1 MWEHLASSHRQYDC
15 WGQTGRHFVS
25 LLPSRGV
32 RLSVMWCFRVR
43 LVQGQGRGDVAHPC
57 RRFKRVC
64 VFRWRPKKSFYPRDV
79 LCFGLGWSLFWSLMN
94 VVESYWCLAAWS
106 LYWEVTII
114 RKPGGTSED
123 ICFSANPLLFSL
135 VFMTLELVGKKSFA
149 SLVFLFLFYV
159 CEKTKI

>member
-32 RLSVMWCFRVR
+32 RLSVMCCFRVRIRFRIR

-64 VFRWRPKKSFYPRDV
+64 VFRWRPKKSFYPSNV
-79 LCFGLGWSLFWSLMN
+79 LCFGLGWSLFWSLIN
-94 VVESYWCLAAWS
+94 VDESYWCLAAWS
-106 LYWEVTII
+106 LYREVTTI

-123 ICFSANPLLFSL
+123 ICFSANPLWFSL
-135 VFMTLELVGKKSFA
+135 VFMTLELV
-149 SLVFLFLFYV
+149 V
-159 CEKTKI
+159 